1 MALVVKNLLAS
12 AGDGR
17 DMGLIPGLGRY
28 TGAGNGNALQYSYLE
43 NFMVRGAW
51 WATVHGI
58 AKSWIK
64 LSTHTH
70 THTHT
75 NQADREGKNGSL
87 SRTSEF

>member
-70 THTHT
+70 THTRT
-75 NQADREGKNGSL
+75 RLTGKERMGV
-87 SRTSEF
+87 